1 MNTLKQFLQ
10 EVNSIGFWGRIFGW
24 NRIKQLLTQAF
35 VELEFLTDAS
45 HRQEDTITDLKSQ
58 LEKRDTEL
66 RIRDNR
72 ILEIERQSNKQEAEL
87 VQLRQRVSDLQQ
99 SKTLLESAQEKRV
112 QEQNNALNNLAQI
125 KEKVQTDH
133 DAFLQREHQK
143 ELDRLERMRET
154 WQRHQGATKERI
166 KSLCQKHTIEYV
178 EEVPFKGDPDN
189 TVRICNEYIVFDA
202 KSPAGEDLS
211 NFPGYLK
218 GQAEKANKYSKQD
231 GVKKDIFFVVPSN
244 TIESL
249 SQFVY
254 HHAEHDVYIIAA
266 DALEPVLLNLQKL
279 ENYEFAKEL
288 SPEEHANIC
297 RVIGRFAHL
306 SKRRIQVDN
315 YFANQTLELAYQCEN
330 TLPEDVMEQVRG
342 YECADKLNPP
352 MERRSKSIPVAGL
365 EKDTKRVQR
374 EAEGRGVLINSEQ
387 VSENMNEIP
396 LYKE

>member
-1 MNTLKQFLQ
+1 MNILKQFLQ

-24 NRIKQLLTQAF
+24 TRIKQLLTQAF

-45 HRQEDTITDLKSQ
+45 HRQESTITDLKSQ

-72 ILEIERQSNKQEAEL
+72 ILELDKQSNKQEAEL
-87 VQLRQRVSDLQQ
+87 NQLRHQLTELRQTN
-99 SKTLLESAQEKRV
+99 TLLQNDEKKRIQERD
-112 QEQNNALNNLAQI
+112 QALSNLAQI
-125 KEKVQTDH
+125 QDKVQADH

-154 WQRHQGATKERI
+154 WQRHQEATRERI

-202 KSPAGEDLS
+202 KSPAGDDLS
-211 NFPGYLK
+211 NFPNYLK

-244 TIESL
+244 TIQYL
-249 SQFVY
+249 TQFVY
-254 HHAEHDVYIIAA
+254 NHAEHDVYILAA

-330 TLPEDVMEQVRG
+330 TLPEDMMEQVRS